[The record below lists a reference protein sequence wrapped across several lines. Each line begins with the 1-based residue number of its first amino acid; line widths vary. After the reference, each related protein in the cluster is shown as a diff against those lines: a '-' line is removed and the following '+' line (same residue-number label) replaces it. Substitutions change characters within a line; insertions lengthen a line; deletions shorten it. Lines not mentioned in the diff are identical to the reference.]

1 VVAFGFMVRY
11 ALPST
16 LVFAFALTACGGA
29 TPVDAGGT
37 PPLDVPSTTT
47 GGGEPTSPAI
57 ATAEGP
63 TPPPNPDPGPAPS
76 ATVQPAVPG
85 NKSPAELVAAAD
97 GTRGEKLYEEMKC
110 KGCHGTSAKPSTKFP
125 KLFGLSWEEKRLER
139 AFRVIKKGESPMPGF
154 EGKLDDAQIADIMRF
169 LQDG

>member
-1 VVAFGFMVRY
+1 MARY

-16 LVFAFALTACGGA
+16 LVFALALSACGGA

-37 PPLDVPSTTT
+37 PPVDTPSTTT
-47 GGGEPTSPAI
+47 GGGEPALSAAPTTEPPA
-57 ATAEGP
+57 ASASAE
-63 TPPPNPDPGPAPS
+63 PGPVPS
-76 ATVQPAVPG
+76 ATVEPPAPG
-85 NKSPAELVAAAD
+85 AKKPAELVAAAD
-97 GTRGEKLYEEMKC
+97 ATRGEKLYEEMKC

-125 KLFGLSWEEKRLER
+125 KLFGLSWDDKRLER